1 MKILTKRQADN
12 AILESVFHP
21 GGTLACL
28 RKDRFDRGKY
38 KDTIIGKDAPDSD
51 RIPLVW
57 AERRKDKH
65 GPYFALFCL
74 CKD

>member
-1 MKILTKRQADN
+1 MKILTKRQAEN

-38 KDTIIGKDAPDSD
+38 KETIIGKDCPCGEDV
-51 RIPLVW
+51 RLIW
-57 AERRKDKH
+57 AERRKDKD

-74 CKD
+74 SKA